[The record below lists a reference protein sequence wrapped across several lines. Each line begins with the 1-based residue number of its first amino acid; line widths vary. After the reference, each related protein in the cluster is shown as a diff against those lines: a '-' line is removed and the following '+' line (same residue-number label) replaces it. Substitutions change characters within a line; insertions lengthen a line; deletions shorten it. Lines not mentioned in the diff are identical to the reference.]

1 VYHASS
7 NKRLVG
13 RHRKVRRWATSPWY
27 MATSMA
33 PATMPTENRAS
44 IDALPA
50 DDTWPY
56 LTRDLFAVPSQK
68 HSYYEQ
74 LITFG
79 TIYNGVERAWEGWLG
94 KFEALLQTMYW
105 YEARVHLETDSWG
118 TYHYVWTSLSPI
130 AVKSGAPGLYGVAL
144 YTPENTVGVTC
155 RRCSIRS
162 CAPYFP
168 RCWRAVPRGNCC
180 RTPHPKP
187 CTLSAGVA
195 VKLQRCHA
203 TAYD

>member
-1 VYHASS
+1 VHPSQTAPEDP
-7 NKRLVG
+7 G
-13 RHRKVRRWATSPWY
+13 RPNEDARCW
-27 MATSMA
+27 
-33 PATMPTENRAS
+33 PAQTTIGSFSVVHGYINGPGDYADENRAS
-44 IDALPA
+44 IAALPA

-144 YTPENTVGVTC
+144 Y
-155 RRCSIRS
+155 S
-162 CAPYFP
+162 C
-168 RCWRAVPRGNCC
+168 
-180 RTPHPKP
+180 
-187 CTLSAGVA
+187 
-195 VKLQRCHA
+195 
-203 TAYD
+203 